1 MADINQNKAVV
12 AELFRR
18 SEAGED
24 IFPLLADDVEWVVPG
39 RWQLAGTYRKDEL
52 AAVFGLVLDD
62 LDHPPVFTIHSVTAE
77 DDRVAVHARSR
88 SAFRDGEPF
97 GNEYHFLFHLRDG
110 LIVKVLESMD
120 SDYMSRLVERRLPMG
135 ARA

>member
-1 MADINQNKAVV
+1 MTDIERNRAIVLD
-12 AELFRR
+12 LFRR

-24 IFPLLADDVEWVVPG
+24 IFPLLADDVEWIVPG
-39 RWQLAGTYRKDEL
+39 TWELAGIYRKDQL

-62 LDHPPVFTIHSVTAE
+62 LGSPPVFTIHSVTAE
-77 DDRVAVHARSR
+77 DNRVAVHAQSR

-97 GNEYHFLFHLRDG
+97 GNHYHFLFHLRDG

-120 SDYMSRLVERRLPMG
+120 TDYMSRVIQRRRAMG
-135 ARA
+135 ASI